1 MCGALGGSVESVE
14 ISPHV
19 PRMKELSIKEKM
31 ILLGHSTILSIVP
44 GYTADMTD
52 LRTPA
57 DPRGSIF
64 DSGLDLRQLAVLR
77 AVAVSGSLAGAAREL
92 GVSQP
97 TVAHH
102 LGALEQALTTVVV
115 TRGPRGARL
124 TEMGRLFAEQ
134 ADIILDR
141 LASAVEEVRALCD
154 AGVETLRV
162 GTFSSAGGAL
172 LPAAVGEVQQR
183 LGVRVELR
191 EAETSELLQDLESG
205 ALHVALVYNDGDG
218 PLPIPEGWQ
227 GEILTWDPYLLAV
240 PEEDARAQQL
250 SGGGDQVRVS
260 LGDFASDGWILSRL
274 AEPSADRSLLVAA
287 AREGFTPRPVLRT
300 DDFHVALGFV
310 ANGLGVT
317 VVPYL
322 AAEPRNGVAYLRL
335 ADPSLGRMISA
346 VIPDD
351 SPPAVKVLLA
361 RLRKDA
367 TAMGHGEAVEGIKF
381 GG

>member
-1 MCGALGGSVESVE
+1 MVVSGAN
-14 ISPHV
+14 P
-19 PRMKELSIKEKM
+19 
-31 ILLGHSTILSIVP
+31 
-44 GYTADMTD
+44 
-52 LRTPA
+52 

-77 AVAVSGSLAGAAREL
+77 AVAASGSLAGAARDL

-97 TVAHH
+97 TIAHH
-102 LGALEQALTTVVV
+102 LGALEQTLTTAVV

-141 LASAVEEVRALCD
+141 LASAVEEVRALCV

-162 GTFSSAGGAL
+162 GTFSSAGGVL
-172 LPAAVGEVQQR
+172 LPAAVGEVQQQ

-191 EAETSELLQDLESG
+191 EAETFELLQDLETG
-205 ALHVALVYNDGDG
+205 ALHVALVYNDGDE
-218 PLPIPEGWQ
+218 PLPIPEGWH

-240 PEEDARAQQL
+240 PEGHSQAQQTV
-250 SGGGDQVRVS
+250 GGVNHERVR
-260 LGDFASDGWILSRL
+260 LGNFASEGWILSRL
-274 AEPSADRSLLVAA
+274 ADPSADRSLLVAA
-287 AREGFTPRPVLRT
+287 AQEGFTPRPVLRT

-310 ANGLGVT
+310 ATGLGVT

-322 AAEPRNGVAYLRL
+322 AAEPRSGVEYLRL
-335 ADPSLGRMISA
+335 ADASLGRTIA
-346 VIPDD
+346 VVIPDNP
-351 SPPAVKVLLA
+351 PPAVDVLVA

-367 TAMGHGEAVEGIKF
+367 AAMGQGGGGEER
-381 GG
+381 